1 MRSVVVSRTGGPD
14 VLELQE
20 LPDPEPGPGQVLVD
34 VGAAGVNFIDV
45 YHREG
50 RYAVDLPF
58 TVGSEGAGVVR
69 TVGAGVRDVA
79 VGDRVAWAM
88 VHGTGYT
95 SVAAVPADRV
105 VPVPDGVSTEQA
117 AAVLLQGMTAHFLC
131 ATTYAVQPGD
141 DVLVHAAAGGTGLLL
156 TQLVV
161 GRGGRVVGT
170 VSTDEKE
177 ALARVAGAAE
187 VVRYDREED
196 LARRVRELTD
206 GRGVDVVYDG
216 VGRST
221 FDASLA
227 SLRTRGVLVLFGAS
241 SGPVPPVDPI
251 RLMGGSH
258 FLTRPT
264 LAHHVADRAELLTR
278 ASDVLGRVADGSLEV
293 RIGARYALAEA
304 ARAHE
309 DLSARRTTGKSL
321 LVP

>member
-1 MRSVVVSRTGGPD
+1 MRAVVVSRTGGPE

-45 YHREG
+45 YQREG
-50 RYAVDLPF
+50 RYPLEPPF
-58 TVGSEGAGVVR
+58 TAGTEGAGVVR
-69 TVGAGVRDVA
+69 AVGDGVTGVA
-79 VGDRVAWAM
+79 AGDRVAWAM
-88 VHGTGYT
+88 VNGTGYT

-105 VPVPDGVSTEQA
+105 VPVPDGVTTEQA
-117 AAVLLQGMTAHFLC
+117 AAVLLQGMTAHYLC
-131 ATTYAVQPGD
+131 ESTYAVQPGD

-156 TQLVV
+156 TQMVA
-161 GRGGRVVGT
+161 RKGGRVLAT
-170 VSTDEKE
+170 VSTDDKE
-177 ALARVAGAAE
+177 VLARGAGAAE
-187 VVRYDREED
+187 VVRYDRED
-196 LARRVRELTD
+196 VADRVRELTG
-206 GRGVDVVYDG
+206 GRGVAVVYDG

-241 SGPVPPVDPI
+241 SGPVPPFDPI

-264 LAHHVADRAELLTR
+264 LAHHAAEREELLLR
-278 ASDVLGRVADGSLEV
+278 SGEVLAQVADGTLDV
-293 RIGARYALAEA
+293 RIGARYALEEA

-309 DLSARRTTGKSL
+309 DLSGRRTTGKSL
-321 LVP
+321 LIP